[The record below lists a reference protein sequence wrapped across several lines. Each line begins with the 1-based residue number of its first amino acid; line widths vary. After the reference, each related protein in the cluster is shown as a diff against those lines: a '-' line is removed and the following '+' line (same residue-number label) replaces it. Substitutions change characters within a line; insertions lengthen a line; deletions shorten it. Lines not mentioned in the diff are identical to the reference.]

1 MRQVTH
7 HYYLNAWLGLY
18 LTILVH
24 MLQWGIHQGLAKE
37 DVDASN
43 PLNPG
48 NFKKVKLLPDG
59 AALFTRGV
67 GMSCIW
73 DTERGFGERS
83 WRYSAVINDMKL
95 EKIFVEV
102 RSIESINRSR
112 PLTCLLPSSSSS
124 FVGRS
129 CGSELWPGSVRSLR
143 CGDHGEVSAV
153 QEIDHYGRLSVC
165 LHFFPLHE
173 LQVFIFKRIDPTLVL
188 K

>member
-1 MRQVTH
+1 
-7 HYYLNAWLGLY
+7 
-18 LTILVH
+18 
-24 MLQWGIHQGLAKE
+24 LAKE

-83 WRYSAVINDMKL
+83 WRYSAVINDLKL

-102 RSIESINRSR
+102 PLWIDCSIPPRL
-112 PLTCLLPSSSSS
+112 LTISFYSLPSL
-124 FVGRS
+124 GRG
-129 CGSELWPGSVRSLR
+129 CGAELWPGSIRSLR
-143 CGDHGEVSAV
+143 CGYHGEVSAV
-153 QEIDHYGRLSVC
+153 QEIDDFGLG
-165 LHFFPLHE
+165 
-173 LQVFIFKRIDPTLVL
+173 
-188 K
+188 